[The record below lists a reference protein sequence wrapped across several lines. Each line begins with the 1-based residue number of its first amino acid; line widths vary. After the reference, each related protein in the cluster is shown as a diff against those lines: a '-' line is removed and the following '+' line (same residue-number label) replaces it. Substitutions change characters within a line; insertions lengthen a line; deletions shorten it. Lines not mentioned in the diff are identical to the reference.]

1 MSTTDRTVPTTG
13 NSFVVDVWIIL
24 KRWLLKTTRDPMV
37 LIFTLFQPIIF
48 LVLFSQVFGDATS
61 GALAQSLG
69 GNVNYVTYLVPA
81 IVIQSAFFAAGSS
94 GTGLTDDMETGMFD
108 KILVSPIHRGG
119 MLLGKSLSEVVRIVV
134 QTLIILVL
142 GYVLVWLD
150 TGGSVGTYVA
160 TGLPGVLGIVVVA
173 MVFSIWFAA
182 LSNIVAVATGNGE
195 GTIVAMMILQFPML
209 FLSSAFL
216 PIDSLPAWVQT
227 VAKINPLTYGIDAT
241 RALMLNQDVS
251 NVLTVSGLGGV
262 WDTVIPA
269 LVVLGVLDIVL
280 GLIAVRFLNRASSP

>member
-1 MSTTDRTVPTTG
+1 MSTATRTATG
-13 NSFVVDVWIIL
+13 NSFLGDVWINL

-48 LVLFSQVFGDATS
+48 LVLFSQVFGQATS
-61 GALAQSLG
+61 GALTQSLG
-69 GNVNYVTYLVPA
+69 QNVDYVTYLVPA

-119 MLLGKSLSEVVRIVV
+119 MFLGKALSEVVRIVA

-142 GYVLVWLD
+142 GYALVRLD

-160 TGLPGVLGIVVVA
+160 TGLPGALAIVVVA
-173 MVFSIWFAA
+173 MVFAIWFAA
-182 LSNIVAVATGNGE
+182 LSNIVAAATGNGE
-195 GTIVAMMILQFPML
+195 GTIVAMMMLQFPML

-216 PIDSLPAWVQT
+216 PISSLPAWVQT

-241 RALMLNQDVS
+241 RALMLGQSVS
-251 NVLTVSGLGGV
+251 NALTVSGLGTV
-262 WDTVIPA
+262 WNTVVPS
-269 LVVLGVLDIVL
+269 LVVLGVLDVAL
-280 GLIAVRFLNRASSP
+280 GVIAIRFLNRASSP